1 MVNSKIAV
9 QNQKKEL
16 DEEYNQLTPKLKL
29 IQQKNKELISEV
41 NFCFYSVLINFDYR
55 YFPLM
60 KYFLNLF
67 GRLLF
72 SHTFGGGGEEINKIK
87 YLCLV

>member
-9 QNQKKEL
+9 QNKKKEL

-29 IQQKNKELISEV
+29 IQQKNKQLISEV
-41 NFCFYSVLINFDYR
+41 NFFFYSVLINFDYR
-55 YFPLM
+55 YLPLM

-67 GRLLF
+67 ARCYF
-72 SHTFGGGGEEINKIK
+72 SHTWGWGRK
-87 YLCLV
+87 